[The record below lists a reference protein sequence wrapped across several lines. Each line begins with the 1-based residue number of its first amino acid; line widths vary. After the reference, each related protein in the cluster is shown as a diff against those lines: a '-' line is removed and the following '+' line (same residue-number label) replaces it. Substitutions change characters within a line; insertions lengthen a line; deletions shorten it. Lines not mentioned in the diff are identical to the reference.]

1 MKRFV
6 SRAACLAAAWALGP
20 VGAARL
26 EVWVRTD
33 NEPSL
38 RTVGSAG
45 FQREGVL
52 RSFFK
57 FGE

>member
-1 MKRFV
+1 M
-6 SRAACLAAAWALGP
+6 
-20 VGAARL
+20 

-38 RTVGSAG
+38 RTVASAG